1 MKTKT
6 TFKFCL
12 FAFLSFFI
20 SNLWAGENDFTKSI
34 HWPSDGDKVSKKH
47 YEYIGLVND
56 TLSIWDFSKAIETGE
71 SHSMQWINVGDSIL
85 VKKEMGTQLTYN
97 VANNEIIL
105 KSYEN
110 PLLELNDSIPL
121 LLNIKRGVK
130 QCTSVPFSFH
140 GAYCGN
146 NYVSYK
152 GVLYTDTSEE
162 GILIL
167 PNDTI
172 EDVVR
177 ITQKL
182 DGVMLV
188 SDRKQPD
195 LKSDSD
201 DMDNGHTHVVV
212 IDKWYSPSFKYEL
225 VENLSDLYYFNNEIV
240 REAYATFMCPPE
252 EQEYCLNIDYI
263 PSRSIKKSHTS
274 KKDKH
279 NDNDSDVRIDN
290 LNNAVSVIFKDGVIF
305 VKVIDYKNSKIEN
318 ASGVLCD
325 QLGRVWKTFSKI
337 DFADGEWQMPIRP
350 SELPQG
356 NYVLYLS
363 VGEVSLSKK
372 LVIQ

>member
-1 MKTKT
+1 MRTKAISY
-6 TFKFCL
+6 CSL
-12 FAFLSFFI
+12 FAIFFFFI
-20 SNLWAGENDFTKSI
+20 GCMWAGENHFTKSI
-34 HWPSDGDKVSKKH
+34 HWPSDGDKVSKKR
-47 YEYIGLVND
+47 YEYIELVND
-56 TLSIWDFSKAIETGE
+56 TLSIWDFSKAIKTSE

-97 VANNEIIL
+97 VDNNELIL

-130 QCTSVPFSFH
+130 QCTSVPFSFQ

-152 GVLYTDTSEE
+152 GVLYTDISEE
-162 GILIL
+162 GVLIL

-172 EDVVR
+172 EDAVR

-188 SDRKQPD
+188 SDNKRLD
-195 LKSDSD
+195 LKNDS
-201 DMDNGHTHVVV
+201 NGVDYGLTHVVV

-225 VENLSDLYYFNNEIV
+225 VENLSDLYYFNNEVV
-240 REAYATFMCPPE
+240 RESYATFMCPPE
-252 EQEYCLNIDYI
+252 DQVSCLNMA
-263 PSRSIKKSHTS
+263 PGPNRPVKTRSTRKGKCH
-274 KKDKH
+274 
-279 NDNDSDVRIDN
+279 DNGSDGQMNNFDN
-290 LNNAVSVIFKDGVIF
+290 SVTVIFKDGVIS
-305 VKVIDYKNSKIEN
+305 VKIIDYSNDNVEN

-325 QLGRVWKTFSKI
+325 QLGRVWKTFSEI
-337 DFADGEWQMPIRP
+337 NFADDEWQTPIYT
-350 SELPQG
+350 SKLPQG

-363 VGEVSLSKK
+363 VGKTRISKK